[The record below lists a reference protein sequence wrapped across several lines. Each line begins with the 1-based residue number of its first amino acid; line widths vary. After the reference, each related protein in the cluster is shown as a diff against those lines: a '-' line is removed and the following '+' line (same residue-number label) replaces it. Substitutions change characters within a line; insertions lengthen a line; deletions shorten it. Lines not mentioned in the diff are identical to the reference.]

1 MKKYFIIL
9 SILIM
14 SCQDDIQSPKMVF
27 ETNPK
32 VSQIGLPVN
41 HSIKVDNIGELF
53 TLNSVAWEDSSYW
66 LKDSSN
72 VIITNSNI
80 DTFKNSIL
88 FNYEIT
94 FWDTGRVVIP
104 PHYINISF
112 PDSLVPSIFK
122 TDSSEVLITSVFD
135 STMTTVINDKPLKEI
150 KFPIERL
157 KLFAFFLLITS
168 ILYFIYL
175 LSTRNSQ
182 KLKIRKFFNLNPKLK
197 ALKDVEKISLD
208 LSSMEFYSQVAEILK
223 KYFHNNFYIISFEMT
238 SSELKE
244 YFQDNELNILLDEI
258 DQAKFAKKESSKSE
272 KKGILELLKKVIR
285 RLL

>member
-14 SCQDDIQSPKMVF
+14 SCQDDLQSPEMVF

-197 ALKDVEKISLD
+197 ALKDVEKILQTYIEPFKVKDGKPKTDKELAKKKEQSD
-208 LSSMEFYSQVAEILK
+208 KVNAEIQSFLDSGEVQ
-223 KYFHNNFYIISFEMT
+223 NIID
-238 SSELKE
+238 SSVSKE
-244 YFQDNELNILLDEI
+244 EAQ
-258 DQAKFAKKESSKSE
+258 SKISLF
-272 KKGILELLKKVIR
+272 I
-285 RLL
+285 

>member
-1 MKKYFIIL
+1 
-9 SILIM
+9 
-14 SCQDDIQSPKMVF
+14 
-27 ETNPK
+27 
-32 VSQIGLPVN
+32 
-41 HSIKVDNIGELF
+41 LF
-53 TLNSVAWEDSSYW
+53 TLNSIAWEDSSYW

-182 KLKIRKFFNLNPKLK
+182 KLKIRKFFNLNP
-197 ALKDVEKISLD
+197 
-208 LSSMEFYSQVAEILK
+208 
-223 KYFHNNFYIISFEMT
+223 
-238 SSELKE
+238 SELKE